1 MIDTVVLTLKQNMF
15 TILEPDWFSP
25 SAKGLLDTSY
35 RLGGR
40 SNIKCVQN
48 PTPRELKS
56 GIYKPRL
63 TLTRRIN
70 RQYNSEITL
79 KIELSVPKLLFG
91 NNFDELE
98 NDDFY
103 EAVVVLV
110 QKLKDMG
117 VEVSETSM
125 ATASVSAVH
134 FSKNI
139 VLTDG
144 SMPYMYLKQL
154 AKSNINKNLDTNQS
168 DFRNEGHSFKYR
180 TNSFEIAFYDKI
192 KDLEQSKKSEKRAEE
207 KDNQLN
213 LLVSLP
219 IKKPFQVLRIEIRL
233 NRRQKI
239 TQILKKIDKNFE
251 PTFMNI
257 FSQHT
262 AKAVLLHYLREI
274 EEAYPTL
281 LKSEEST
288 HQGFFLSLLVDNPRI
303 KLNHALKMMGLRLL
317 LDEMGVRGFRQAI
330 ERFGIP
336 AWYSLNKQSK
346 QLVLSRKTNH
356 IFSSLKE
363 KIEVFAPLKLVDF
376 QDKMLNNDKYN

>member
-1 MIDTVVLTLKQNMF
+1 MIDTIVLTLKQSMF
-15 TILEPDWFSP
+15 TILEPDWFNP
-25 SAKGLLDTSY
+25 SARGLLDPSY

-40 SNIKCVQN
+40 SNSWCVQN
-48 PTPRELKS
+48 PTLRELKS

-63 TLTRRIN
+63 TLTKRIN
-70 RQYNSEITL
+70 RQHNYEIAL
-79 KIELSVPKLLFG
+79 KIEFSIPKLLFG

-98 NDDFY
+98 TDDFY

-110 QKLKDMG
+110 QKLKEMG
-117 VEVSETSM
+117 VEVSETNM
-125 ATASVSAVH
+125 AVAPVSAVH

-139 VLTDG
+139 TLTDG

-154 AKSNINKNLDTNQS
+154 AKLNINKNLDTNQS

-180 TNSFEIAFYDKI
+180 TNSFEIVFYDKI
-192 KDLEQSKKSEKRAEE
+192 KDLEQAKKSEKRAEE

-219 IKKPFQVLRIEIRL
+219 VKRPFEVLRIEIRL

-239 TQILKKIDKNFE
+239 AQILKKIDKNFE

-262 AKAVLLHYLREI
+262 AQAVLLHYLKEI
-274 EEAYPTL
+274 QEAYPSL
-281 LKSEEST
+281 LMSKEGT
-288 HQGFFLSLLVDNPRI
+288 HQGFFLNLLVDNP
-303 KLNHALKMMGLRLL
+303 KLKLHNALKMMGLRLL
-317 LDEMGVRGFRQAI
+317 FDEMGVRGFRQAT
-330 ERFGIP
+330 ERFGMP
-336 AWYSLNKQSK
+336 AWYALNKQTQK
-346 QLVLSRKTNH
+346 LIISRKTNN

-363 KIEVFAPLKLVDF
+363 KIDIFTPLKLVDF
-376 QDKMLNNDKYN
+376 QDQMLNNDKYD